1 MVKNC
6 SCFCQGLKCPCV
18 PACPHLYVSLSTLC
32 GNLKKETLSKY
43 WHTSPTLRI
52 SISSAPPLYA
62 NVAHAT
68 GSQLV
73 IRHLGY
79 RWRKEKKSY
88 LLLQKIPSMSLG
100 IARKSSKNWSGFF
113 CVLDALLGRRRS
125 IFVVFVSVVFLEK
138 ENMYYASSYMYKHQ
152 LSFNKPFFGNLYW
165 KNYQYKHN
173 FSIILSETFLV
184 NFYTLCV
191 KAKLFNNLWLHFK

>member
-79 RWRKEKKSY
+79 RWRNEKKSY

-152 LSFNKPFFGNLYW
+152 LSFNKPFFGNLLE
-165 KNYQYKHN
+165 KL
-173 FSIILSETFLV
+173 SIQTQF
-184 NFYTLCV
+184 
-191 KAKLFNNLWLHFK
+191 FNNFEWDILGQFLHYVRKSKTYQ

>member
-1 MVKNC
+1 M
-6 SCFCQGLKCPCV
+6 SPS
-18 PACPHLYVSLSTLC
+18 VSLSTLC

-79 RWRKEKKSY
+79 RWRNEKKSY
-88 LLLQKIPSMSLG
+88 LPLQKIPSMSLG

-113 CVLDALLGRRRS
+113 CVLDAILGRRRS

-152 LSFNKPFFGNLYW
+152 LSFNKPFFGNLLE
-165 KNYQYKHN
+165 KL
-173 FSIILSETFLV
+173 SIQTQF
-184 NFYTLCV
+184 
-191 KAKLFNNLWLHFK
+191 FNNFEWDIFGQFLHSVRKSKTYQ

>member
-79 RWRKEKKSY
+79 RWRNEKKKSY
-88 LLLQKIPSMSLG
+88 LLLQKMPSMSLG

-113 CVLDALLGRRRS
+113 LCSRRLTWSTTLNLCCVCFCCFPRKRKYVLC
-125 IFVVFVSVVFLEK
+125 
-138 ENMYYASSYMYKHQ
+138 
-152 LSFNKPFFGNLYW
+152 
-165 KNYQYKHN
+165 
-173 FSIILSETFLV
+173 IILYVQTSI
-184 NFYTLCV
+184 
-191 KAKLFNNLWLHFK
+191 KL

>member
-79 RWRKEKKSY
+79 RWRNEKKSY

-152 LSFNKPFFGNLYW
+152 LSFNKPFFGNLLE
-165 KNYQYKHN
+165 KL
-173 FSIILSETFLV
+173 SIQTQF
-184 NFYTLCV
+184 
-191 KAKLFNNLWLHFK
+191 FNNFEWDIFGQFLHSVRKSKTFQ

>member
-79 RWRKEKKSY
+79 RWRNEKKSY
-88 LLLQKIPSMSLG
+88 LPLQKIPSMSLG

-152 LSFNKPFFGNLYW
+152 LSFNKPFFGNLLE
-165 KNYQYKHN
+165 KL
-173 FSIILSETFLV
+173 SIQTQF
-184 NFYTLCV
+184 
-191 KAKLFNNLWLHFK
+191 FNNFEWDILGQFLHSMRKSTTYQ